1 MHQIAFNNRC
11 SSKVPSPGQRAI
23 AIDAIV
29 DVIFSFSTPRAIISL
44 SRTCRA
50 AQPIAASY
58 FRVAYNPEH
67 FLQQFFPNLTDV
79 RAFRSLQAETGVVAF
94 GKAVRNFLARAPLTD
109 TEMNL
114 FVDEPYAPQVDRF
127 LTRAGYD
134 MEAHGQ
140 ELVFSKKGDDEEVIS
155 KIVLRVGPP
164 ESFETLD
171 KPRDFPREFTDVFT
185 LDGAYSLFPGQYD
198 ESTGDPILVAPSVP
212 PQQST
217 SKCRS
222 FSDSSSWVVTFDKTN
237 VLLPQLAFGTSTPL
251 RDPLYTSSSI
261 LVWPQTERCGPV
273 IRLRSIVLRGIVLR
287 SRLLRLAHVIQFV
300 QQFLTRLVLAY
311 PERANSYFDT
321 EVTQFLRIVFE
332 RADIRDGLASYSTAW
347 AIMKVC
353 SPSSRDLCWDL
364 HNRIVELTRKWS
376 LYRPIPQVQVCSGH
390 T

>member
-1 MHQIAFNNRC
+1 MHQIAFNNRS

-23 AIDAIV
+23 TIDAIV

-67 FLQQFFPNLTDV
+67 FLQQFLPNLTDV

-114 FVDEPYAPQVDRF
+114 FVDESYAPQVDSF

-140 ELVFSKKGDDEEVIS
+140 ELVFSKKGEDEEVIS

-171 KPRDFPREFTDVFT
+171 KPRDFPREFTDVLT

-198 ESTGDPILVAPSVP
+198 ESIGDPILMAPSVP
-212 PQQST
+212 PQQSP
-217 SKCRS
+217 SMYRS

-251 RDPLYTSSSI
+251 RDPLYTSSSV

-273 IRLRSIVLRGIVLR
+273 ILLRSIVLRGIVLR
-287 SRLLRLAHVIQFV
+287 SRQLRLAHVMCCPKLSQFV
-300 QQFLTRLVLAY
+300 QQFLTRLVFAY

-321 EVTQFLRIVFE
+321 EVAQFLRIVFE
-332 RADIRDGLASYSTAW
+332 GADIRDGVASYSTAW
-347 AIMKVC
+347 AIMKEMVPLPTDT
-353 SPSSRDLCWDL
+353 PSAGSAVATPPVRT
-364 HNRIVELTRKWS
+364 NAIS
-376 LYRPIPQVQVCSGH
+376 SS
-390 T
+390 

>member
-1 MHQIAFNNRC
+1 MHQVAFNN
-11 SSKVPSPGQRAI
+11 PSPGQRAI
-23 AIDAIV
+23 TIDAIV

-50 AQPIAASY
+50 AHPIAASY

-67 FLQQFFPNLTDV
+67 FLQQFLPNPTDV

-94 GKAVRNFLARAPLTD
+94 GKAVRDFLARAPLTD

-114 FVDEPYAPQVDRF
+114 FVDESYAPQVDSF
-127 LTRAGYD
+127 LTRLGYD
-134 MEAHGQ
+134 VEVEADGQ
-140 ELVFSKKGDDEEVIS
+140 ELVFSKKGEDEEVIS

-164 ESFETLD
+164 EFFDTLD
-171 KPRDFPREFTDVFT
+171 KPRDFPREFTDVLTF
-185 LDGAYSLFPGQYD
+185 DGAYSLFPGQYD

-212 PQQST
+212 PQQSP
-217 SKCRS
+217 SMYRS

-237 VLLPQLAFGTSTPL
+237 ILLPQLAFGTSTPL
-251 RDPLYTSSSI
+251 RDPLYTSSTL

-273 IRLRSIVLRGIVLR
+273 IRLRSIVLRGVVLR
-287 SRLLRLAHVIQFV
+287 SRLLRLAHVMCCPKLSQFV

-321 EVTQFLRIVFE
+321 EVAQFLRIVFE
-332 RADIRDGLASYSTAW
+332 RADIRDGLTSYSTAW

-353 SPSSRDLCWDL
+353 SASSREPVLGF
-364 HNRIVELTRKWS
+364 T
-376 LYRPIPQVQVCSGH
+376 
-390 T
+390 